1 MAMPSIIGMLP
12 ETDRRLGQLDVAA
25 NKVDKEFGRQNSDW
39 TAMESN
45 GTGGG
50 QETKI
55 SILRMLSVNFE
66 YHTILFELVFV
77 FV

>member
-1 MAMPSIIGMLP
+1 
-12 ETDRRLGQLDVAA
+12 
-25 NKVDKEFGRQNSDW
+25 
-39 TAMESN
+39 MESN